1 MYFNSQDVKDALVI
15 NLRLRPSILTLF
27 VLLTV
32 PAFLAMVVVT
42 YISNEKIAR
51 SNADQLVER
60 FRTDAIQNIQHDF
73 DPIKSLVRSAA
84 VVGAAQ
90 PDFYS
95 DNRSLRYLFSIIQHS
110 EKIVS
115 MYVGLADG
123 SFRQARQIEP
133 NVEVQGKLPPP
144 EARYA
149 FRWIDAPT
157 PGTAPTDQYLFLDA
171 QQKEIGK
178 SKQVTAYDPRA
189 RMWYRMTQQA
199 GGPFIT
205 DPDVFAALGLIGFT
219 VGAPIFQEGKLL
231 GIAAA
236 DITLDGLSDYLAE
249 RKISPGTLSYILDH
263 QGRVIANSE
272 RTKTYTSRRSATTC
286 RRSPSA
292 RGRATA
298 RHCSHSAMTAGT
310 TWRA

>member
-1 MYFNSQDVKDALVI
+1 
-15 NLRLRPSILTLF
+15 

-32 PAFLAMVVVT
+32 PAFLAIVVVT

-84 VVGAAQ
+84 AVGAAQ

-144 EARYA
+144 ETRYA

-157 PGTAPTDQYLFLDA
+157 SGTAPTDYYLFLDA

-178 SKQVTAYDPRA
+178 SEQVTAYDPRA
-189 RMWYRMTQQA
+189 RMWYRMTQQG

-219 VGAPIFQEGKLL
+219 VGAPIFQ
-231 GIAAA
+231 
-236 DITLDGLSDYLAE
+236 
-249 RKISPGTLSYILDH
+249 
-263 QGRVIANSE
+263 
-272 RTKTYTSRRSATTC
+272 
-286 RRSPSA
+286 
-292 RGRATA
+292 
-298 RHCSHSAMTAGT
+298 
-310 TWRA
+310 